1 MSLDEQLRNLAAR
14 RLNMLAED
22 GSGFLALA
30 CVFGLL
36 LGLAMPADSSVPHP
50 WNRIGEARK
59 PGTIYVCMVPR
70 WTEQAPSPLQA
81 PSDCCLVWPC

>member
-1 MSLDEQLRNLAAR
+1 MSLDEQLRKLAAR

-36 LGLAMPADSSVPHP
+36 LGLAMPADSSMPHP
-50 WNRIGEARK
+50 WNRIGEARNLR
-59 PGTIYVCMVPR
+59 TVHACLVLY
-70 WTEQAPSPLQA
+70 WTEQDPWPLQA
-81 PSDCCLVWPC
+81 FSGGCLVWHW

>member
-1 MSLDEQLRNLAAR
+1 MSLDEKLRNLAVR

-36 LGLAMPADSSVPHP
+36 LGLAMPADSSMPHP
-50 WNRIGEARK
+50 WNRIGEARN
-59 PGTIYVCMVPR
+59 PR
-70 WTEQAPSPLQA
+70 TVYACLVLYWTQQAPWPVQA
-81 PSDCCLVWPC
+81 SSGRCLVWPW